1 MTAAAPVPAS
11 DPSRGRAS
19 DLSRSRTSVPAPAP
33 VLTLDSVSKSFG
45 PVDVLK
51 DITVHVRP
59 GRVQVL
65 LGENGA
71 GKSTLIKMMS
81 GIYQPDGGRVVVDG
95 KAVHLGSVRDA
106 ERLGIATIHQELN
119 LVPSMTVAENVLMGR
134 LPSRGGFVSRR
145 TTRRLAREALDRV
158 RLDVSLDTPVGELGI
173 ARQQLVE
180 IAKAL
185 SLNARVLILDEP
197 TAALTGSETEV
208 LFGVVEELRRDD
220 VAMVFISHHLEEIA
234 AIGDEVSVLRDGALV
249 AEVPASTHEDEL
261 VRLMV
266 GRDITEQY
274 PRRTH
279 TPGDEVLLDVRG
291 LSRTG
296 VLHDIDVQVRAGEV
310 VGVAG
315 LVGAGRTE
323 LLRAIAGADPY
334 DAGTV
339 HVDGKRLPPRSVGSA
354 VAAGIGHVPEDRKG
368 QGLVLDASVAENL
381 GYATLAATSRAGFA
395 DRRGQRSRA
404 QEVASRLRIRMR
416 DVDQAARDL
425 SGGNQQKIVFGR
437 WVLAG
442 SRVLLLDEPTRGVD
456 VGARVEIY
464 ELINAVAA
472 AGGAVLL
479 VSSDL
484 PEVLGV
490 SDRVLVMSGG
500 RLTGELP
507 AATATQDQVMALAV
521 KHADDDDH
529 VAPSHGPEGSPS

>member
-1 MTAAAPVPAS
+1 MTGPVP
-11 DPSRGRAS
+11 PGE
-19 DLSRSRTSVPAPAP
+19 P
-33 VLTLDSVSKSFG
+33 VLTLDRVSKSFG
-45 PVDVLK
+45 PVRVLQDV
-51 DITVHVRP
+51 TVHVRP
-59 GRVQVL
+59 GQVQVL

-81 GIYQPDGGRVVVDG
+81 GIYQPDSGSVVVDG
-95 KAVHLGSVRDA
+95 SPVHLGGVRDA

-119 LVPSMTVAENVLMGR
+119 LVPSMSVAENVLMGR
-134 LPSRGGFVSRR
+134 LPARGGLVSRR
-145 TTRRLAREALDRV
+145 TTRRLARAALDRV
-158 RLDVSLDTPVGELGI
+158 QLDVDLDTPVGELGI

-185 SLNARVLILDEP
+185 SLDARILILDEP

-208 LFGVVEELRRDD
+208 LFGVVEELRRAG

-234 AIGDEVSVLRDGALV
+234 AIGDRVSVLRDGSLI
-249 AEVPASTHEDEL
+249 AEVPADTPEDEL

-274 PRRTH
+274 PRREH
-279 TPGDEVLLDVRG
+279 ALADEVLLDVRG
-291 LSRTG
+291 LNRAG
-296 VLHDIDVQVRAGEV
+296 VLHDIDVRVRAGEV

-334 DAGTV
+334 DSGTV
-339 HVDGKRLPPRSVGSA
+339 QVQGRTLRPRSVGHA
-354 VAAGIGHVPEDRKG
+354 VAAGIGHVPEDRKS
-368 QGLVLDASVAENL
+368 QGLVLGASVSENL
-381 GYATLAATSRAGFA
+381 GYATLRSTARAGFA
-395 DRRGQRSRA
+395 DRAGQRGRA
-404 QEVASRLRIRMR
+404 AKVAERLRIRMR
-416 DVDQAARDL
+416 DIDQDARDL

-484 PEVLGV
+484 PEVLGM

-500 RLTGELP
+500 RLAGELP

-521 KHADDDDH
+521 RNSGAADHA
-529 VAPSHGPEGSPS
+529 APSHGPEGTPS